1 MSLWLNFSSGV
12 TMKKK
17 SLDLNIDFNK
27 IKEYE
32 EYKKIW
38 EKVGKIE
45 IKMVEK
51 NEQCKH
57 NLGDIFILENPYS
70 RPENLCNALL
80 HVLNLYTWRVAFGFP
95 SWNGDN
101 RRIFKLHCPDPKGTV
116 WEMRKIEE

>member
-1 MSLWLNFSSGV
+1 
-12 TMKKK
+12 MKKSK
-17 SLDLNIDFNK
+17 SLDLNIDYNK
-27 IKEYE
+27 IKKHE

-80 HVLNLYTWRVAFGFP
+80 HVLNLYTWRVTFGFP
-95 SWNGDN
+95 SWNDEN

-116 WEMRKIEE
+116 WEMKKIEDQL

>member
-1 MSLWLNFSSGV
+1 
-12 TMKKK
+12 MKKNK
-17 SLDLNIDFNK
+17 SLDLNIDFKK
-27 IKEYE
+27 IKKYE

-57 NLGDIFILENPYS
+57 NLGDTFILDNPYS

-80 HVLNLYTWRVAFGFP
+80 HVLNLYTWRVTFGFP
-95 SWNGDN
+95 SWNGEN

-116 WEMRKIEE
+116 WEMKKIEDQL